1 MTAGE
6 PEVRAK
12 GPDDARSKPVVR
24 PIQVD
29 DVAAVS
35 GFLHHHLNTRVTPE
49 AWARLL
55 TPPWPSPADNR
66 GFQLVH
72 DGRIVG
78 AYAAVYSTRERGGET
93 VRVCNLA
100 AFCVL
105 EGYRTQSLLLVRAM
119 LKQKGYVFTDL
130 SPSGNV
136 VAMNERLGFQRLDTA
151 TQLTVNL
158 PRPPRRGIRISQD
171 PDAIA
176 RAVTGDDAR
185 IFADHRD
192 APAAQHLV
200 VTDGDRYAYLMFRT
214 DRRKG
219 LPVFATPLHV
229 GGDRKLLERSW
240 GSVASRLLTSH
251 GLVAT
256 LAERRVLG
264 FSPRVGVGVE
274 LKHPRPRMFRG
285 DGATV
290 DDVDYLYSELTLV
303 RW

>member
-1 MTAGE
+1 M
-6 PEVRAK
+6 P
-12 GPDDARSKPVVR
+12 SKPLVR
-24 PIQVD
+24 PIPESE
-29 DVAAVS
+29 VAAVS
-35 GFLHHHLNTRVTPE
+35 AFLHAHLNSRVPAS
-49 AWARLL
+49 AWERLL
-55 TPPWPSPADNR
+55 SPPWPSPADNR

-72 DGRIVG
+72 DGRVVG

-105 EGYRTQSLLLVRAM
+105 EDYRTQSLLLVRAM
-119 LKQKGYVFTDL
+119 LKQRGYVFTDL

-136 VAMNERLGFQRLDTA
+136 VAMNERLGFRRLDTA
-151 TQLTVNL
+151 TRLTVNL
-158 PRPPRRGIRISQD
+158 PRPLQRGIRILQD

-176 RAVTGDDAR
+176 RALTGDDAR

-192 APAAQHLV
+192 APAAEHLV

-214 DRRKG
+214 DRRKR

-240 GSVASRLLTSH
+240 GSVASRLLTSY
-251 GLVAT
+251 GLAAT

-264 FSPRVGVGVE
+264 FSPRVGVE
-274 LKHPRPRMFRG
+274 LKHPRPKMFRG
-285 DGATV
+285 DGATA

>member
-1 MTAGE
+1 MTTSDE
-6 PEVRAK
+6 PIPAAI
-12 GPDDARSKPVVR
+12 GPGGVASKPVVR

-29 DVAAVS
+29 DVPAVS
-35 GFLHHHLNTRVTPE
+35 DFLHHHLNARVVPE

-55 TPPWPSPADNR
+55 TPPWPSPVDNR

-72 DGRIVG
+72 EGRIVG
-78 AYAAVYSTRERGGET
+78 AYAAVYSTRERRGET
-93 VRVCNLA
+93 VQVCNLA

-105 EGYRTQSLLLVRAM
+105 EDYRTQSLLLVRAM
-119 LKQKGYVFTDL
+119 LKQAGYVFTDL

-151 TQLTVNL
+151 TRLTLNL
-158 PRPPRRGIRISQD
+158 PWSPRRGIRISQH
-171 PDAIA
+171 PDAIV
-176 RAVTGDDAR
+176 RTVTGDDAR

-192 APAAQHLV
+192 APAAHHLV

-214 DRRKG
+214 DRRKR
-219 LPVFATPLHV
+219 LPIFATPLYV
-229 GGDRKLLERSW
+229 GGDRGLLERAW
-240 GSVASRLLTSH
+240 GSVASRLLMSH

-264 FSPRVGVGVE
+264 FSPRVGVE
-274 LKHPRPRMFRG
+274 LKHPRPKMFRG
-285 DGATV
+285 EGATV